1 MINTDARITNA
12 ECQIYF
18 YAKIERKDRSLTRSM
33 IGRYLVKRSNW
44 VLLVLAI
51 VLPLVI
57 LINLFVHSDIVAP
70 ILIGLL
76 TFASVRFFNYLN
88 RKGWLKKRR

>member
-1 MINTDARITNA
+1 M
-12 ECQIYF
+12 
-18 YAKIERKDRSLTRSM
+18 
-33 IGRYLVKRSNW
+33 KRSNW

-57 LINLFVHSDIVAP
+57 LINLFVYNDIVAP

-76 TFASVRFFNYLN
+76 IFASGCFFNYLN
-88 RKGWLKKRR
+88 RKRLLKKRR